1 MRSLLPFLIVG
12 LVTGS
17 LYGLAGVGLVLTYR
31 TSGVFNF
38 GHGALAAAA
47 AYIFYTLHVTHGLA
61 WPLAAVLSV
70 FAFGTAAGVA
80 IEFMT
85 RRLVGAPE
93 ALVTVATVGLLLAI
107 DGLLFVQFGV
117 EQRRFPQFLPN
128 GGVVLSGVRVSYAQ
142 MISVAVAAGAV
153 AGLYVFLRT
162 ARLGVAMRGVVDNPK
177 LLALSGTTPVRVRVA
192 SWVIGSV
199 FASLSGVLLAP
210 TLSLDANLLTLLVV
224 QAFGACAIGLF
235 SSLPLT
241 YVGGLVVGIIAS
253 VATKYMSARPPF
265 NGIPSSVPFL
275 VLITILLIVP
285 ASKFPASARTFLAT
299 KAARSGRRAR
309 PVAAL
314 TAMGLLALL
323 AVPSL
328 AGPKLPVWIGALIM
342 LIMFASLSLLVWTS
356 GQISLCHTAFAAL
369 GATTLSHLTVD
380 HGVPWGVALVL
391 AGLSAIPV
399 GALVALP
406 AIRLSGVYLALVTFG
421 LAILMQNV
429 IYPSAL
435 MFAGQPF
442 RTAARPTLG
451 FIDGT
456 TDKGLYYIILA
467 ITVASCALLVA
478 VNRGRIGRLLRGM
491 SETPTMLSTFGLSVN
506 ITRVIVFCISA
517 FFAGIAG
524 GLMITQTSGA
534 SAVTF
539 IPLQSLLWLAVLAFC
554 GTRLIGS
561 SALAA
566 AVFAILPAYLTGFT
580 NEQQTLI
587 FGVTAIVASIIV
599 ANLRPLGTWIRGA
612 RAASDRRRELSPV
625 RARGHAVTVEVPS

>member
-1 MRSLLPFLIVG
+1 MRALLPFLIVG
-12 LVTGS
+12 FVTGS

-47 AYIFYTLHVTHGLA
+47 AYIFYTLHVTHGMP
-61 WPLAAVLSV
+61 WPLAALVSVLG
-70 FAFGTAAGVA
+70 FGVLAGMA

-93 ALVTVATVGLLLAI
+93 ALVTVATVGLLLGI

-117 EQRRFPQFLPN
+117 EQRRFPQFLPG
-128 GGVVLSGVRVSYAQ
+128 GGVVLSGVHVTYAQ
-142 MISVAVAAGAV
+142 MISVAVAAAAV
-153 AGLYVFLRT
+153 GGLYLFLRT

-177 LLALSGTTPVRVRVA
+177 LLALSGTAPIRVRVA
-192 SWVIGSV
+192 SWVIGAV
-199 FASLSGVLLAP
+199 FASLSGVLIAP

-241 YVGGLVVGIIAS
+241 YVGGLVVGMLS
-253 VATKYMSARPPF
+253 SLATKYMSARPPF
-265 NGIPSSVPFL
+265 NGIPSSIPFL
-275 VLITILLIVP
+275 VLIVILLVVP
-285 ASKFPASARTFLAT
+285 VRKFPASARTFLAA
-299 KAARSGRRAR
+299 KAARSDRRAAR
-309 PVAAL
+309 GAAAAAGL
-314 TAMGLLALL
+314 AVLLA
-323 AVPSL
+323 APHMV
-328 AGPKLPVWIGALIM
+328 GPKLPVWIGGLIM
-342 LIMFASLSLLVWTS
+342 VIIFTSLSLLVWTS

-380 HGVPWGVALVL
+380 HGVPWGIALL
-391 AGLSAIPV
+391 IAGLSTVPLGV
-399 GALVALP
+399 LVAIP
-406 AIRLSGVYLALVTFG
+406 AIRLSGVYLALATFG

-442 RTAARPTLG
+442 RTAKRPVLG
-451 FIDGT
+451 VLDGT
-456 TDKGLYYIILA
+456 SDTGFYYIVLGIAL
-467 ITVASCALLVA
+467 ASCVALVL

-491 SETPTMLSTFGLSVN
+491 AETPTMLSTFGLSVN

-534 SAVTF
+534 SALTF
-539 IPLQSLLWLAVLAFC
+539 FPLQSLLWLAVLAFC

-561 SALAA
+561 SVLAA
-566 AVFAILPAYLTGFT
+566 AVFALLPAYMTGFT
-580 NEQQTLI
+580 NEEQTLI
-587 FGVTAIVASIIV
+587 FGATAIVASILV
-599 ANLRPLGTWIRGA
+599 ANLGPLSTWVRGA
-612 RAASDRRRELSPV
+612 RAGSERRRELSPV
-625 RARGHAVTVEVPS
+625 RARQAVTAEVSS